1 MCALAHVFL
10 FVLSLD
16 RCKHWTLEQRGC
28 KSKELVL
35 SESQLPR
42 WQISAQFQ
50 TTDTVFPCVCLS
62 KSPNIDLLPNFTS
75 STPAMPSL
83 LHACQCNALQPL
95 SWHIPS
101 YSGEKP
107 PELRGHGSRTHAWEH
122 CGPCWAPACSL
133 TPGHMYMSN
142 RGITTEQ
149 CWPKN
154 AIPIAHNTNHSMK
167 HILYIMSYVYTI

>member
-1 MCALAHVFL
+1 MCLGVHVFL

-62 KSPNIDLLPNFTS
+62 KSPNIHLYQTSLLPHLQCHRF
-75 STPAMPSL
+75 STLASATP
-83 LHACQCNALQPL
+83 
-95 SWHIPS
+95 
-101 YSGEKP
+101 
-107 PELRGHGSRTHAWEH
+107 
-122 CGPCWAPACSL
+122 CSL
-133 TPGHMYMSN
+133 SPGMSLV
-142 RGITTEQ
+142 TAV
-149 CWPKN
+149 KN
-154 AIPIAHNTNHSMK
+154 HPSCRVASILATMEAGPAHESTAALVERQHA
-167 HILYIMSYVYTI
+167 V